1 MKNELL
7 HPIKPVPMEPP
18 VHKEPVMRLEK
29 KPSKKLVIKANDRV
43 SESVNSEKR
52 EKKETDNLPESESV
66 VINHDHVIMNKRE
79 EPKKE

>member
-18 VHKEPVMRLEK
+18 VNQQPAMRLEK

-43 SESVNSEKR
+43 SESANSEKK

-66 VINHDHVIMNKRE
+66 VIKHDHIIMNKRE

>member
-1 MKNELL
+1 
-7 HPIKPVPMEPP
+7 MEPP